1 MFTSDTP
8 EQQDS
13 QETMIS
19 SQQGRDLVG
28 LIHPPGCSDP
38 NCLLPECIN
47 IKLRKNH
54 LQTCRKKTGRC
65 DICRLL
71 RSNLTDALVGP
82 PSHQFVKNSGMK
94 PKHTLTRA
102 FSQNEDVNIVKVVK
116 ASDRQEKSLQG
127 AQSSKQITT
136 YRAVGEKPPTREY
149 SSCSAVL
156 PHGETVVNFR
166 PEEQKHLGIL
176 QLSNK
181 VGNDSIAMQGRNK
194 VVQPP
199 LEVLCNALQ
208 ALNTVVQLVTASE
221 LEVHLIPIL
230 RQALAG
236 METAVIKRLEG
247 SIGSRSLMLNS
258 SPMVL
263 DNLEQDATKPDD
275 QWKTLLQASATPS
288 SAPPSAPSSVR
299 PSAPPPPPLSSSSPS
314 SLSPS
319 SSTSSP
325 PWSPPPLPPPLS
337 ATSINPFS
345 FSQERSSEYVP
356 GVVNQWADHIP
367 LQPPYK
373 GIFNT
378 NPVVEVYGGDLRSES
393 QFDQDFILLDFVE
406 ELLG

>member
-13 QETMIS
+13 QETMMSI
-19 SQQGRDLVG
+19 QQGRDLNE

-47 IKLRKNH
+47 IKLRRNH
-54 LQTCRKKTGRC
+54 IQTCRKKAGRC

-71 RSNLTDALVGP
+71 KSNLTDTLVGP
-82 PSHQFVKNSGMK
+82 PSDQFVKNSRMK
-94 PKHTLTRA
+94 PKHTSTRA
-102 FSQNEDVNIVKVVK
+102 FLPNEDVNIVKVVK
-116 ASDRQEKSLQG
+116 ASDRQKKNLPES
-127 AQSSKQITT
+127 QSCKQITT
-136 YRAVGEKPPTREY
+136 YHTVGEKPATREH

-156 PHGETVVNFR
+156 PHGEAVVHFR
-166 PEEQKHLGIL
+166 PEEQKHLGIV

-181 VGNDSIAMQGRNK
+181 VNDHSIAIQGRND
-194 VVQPP
+194 VVQQP

-208 ALNTVVQLVTASE
+208 ALNTVVQLVAVSE

-236 METAVIKRLEG
+236 MEAAVIKRLEG
-247 SIGSRSLMLNS
+247 SIGSRPLMLNN

-263 DNLEQDATKPDD
+263 DYLENDATKPDN
-275 QWKTLLQASATPS
+275 QWKALLLASTTPLLQS
-288 SAPPSAPSSVR
+288 SSPP
-299 PSAPPPPPLSSSSPS
+299 PSAPPPPPLSSSS
-314 SLSPS
+314 S
-319 SSTSSP
+319 SSSSSSP
-325 PWSPPPLPPPLS
+325 PWSPPPLPAPLS
-337 ATSINPFS
+337 ATSITPFS
-345 FSQERSSEYVP
+345 LPQERSSEYVP
-356 GVVNQWADHIP
+356 GVISQWTDHIP
-367 LQPPYK
+367 LQPPCK
-373 GIFNT
+373 GILNT